1 MDDSDLALEQA
12 LHRLGGG
19 ENDMNEME
27 EESSDSDSSQGGREG
42 AEIPSDSERPMAREC
57 LYSPRSQD
65 LSPSYHPRPRS
76 QQQQRMRENT
86 RSVPVS
92 VSASCV
98 SELPISLRTIIE
110 DDRTFLMFR
119 RFLKDQCI
127 TRNLNFWLS
136 CEHYRHLP
144 ADNGNLL
151 SEVAQAVYAKFI
163 KCSAPQRVTIL
174 DRTKKQ
180 IKINLEYRIPLTP
193 SLFETAQG
201 EIWRIMEK
209 NEMRQFL
216 VSDSFADCSVF
227 TNLESTVFSN
237 AMYSPSMAQPAYGVC
252 GGGSLQQSGSEDSAS
267 ITSGCVCGACVWCVC
282 SVWCVCMC
290 VLGVWCVC
298 LVCAY
303 GVCGACA
310 CVLCSVC
317 V

>member
-19 ENDMNEME
+19 ENDLNEME
-27 EESSDSDSSQGGREG
+27 EESSDSEVDSSQGGREG
-42 AEIPSDSERPMAREC
+42 AEIPSDSERTMTRES

-65 LSPSYHPRPRS
+65 LSSSYHSRPHS
-76 QQQQRMRENT
+76 QQQQRISENT
-86 RSVPVS
+86 RPVPVC
-92 VSASCV
+92 VSTSCA

-136 CEHYRHLP
+136 CEHYRHLSP
-144 ADNGNLL
+144 DNGNRL

-180 IKINLEYRIPLTP
+180 IKISLEYRIPLTP
-193 SLFETAQG
+193 SLFETAQS

-209 NEMRQFL
+209 NELRQFL
-216 VSDSFADCSVF
+216 VSDAFADCSVF

-267 ITSGCVCGACVWCVC
+267 ITSGCVGGRCVC
-282 SVWCVCMC
+282 
-290 VLGVWCVC
+290 
-298 LVCAY
+298 
-303 GVCGACA
+303 GVCGVGGWVCWVG
-310 CVLCSVC
+310 VLGGGEEEASK
-317 V
+317 